1 MVNTL
6 AYHTGDPG
14 SIPGRG
20 GSSEKCESI
29 WGDFSSP
36 ACNPPSLIPWYGG
49 IQKGLVGTGELLVQ
63 PLGWTLCLYWVT
75 CLRIRAFA
83 MAVYMR
89 RRSIIRAFDGNAR
102 LLAKIT
108 AVCIDIY
115 IFLWGNLSRAI
126 IYFSNSIKER
136 FTNSTRE
143 FCNSLFADVRFGLT
157 IRNKLVYV

>member
-1 MVNTL
+1 MILPISKVNNIEYSQL
-6 AYHTGDPG
+6 KVA
-14 SIPGRG
+14 G
-20 GSSEKCESI
+20 GC
-29 WGDFSSP
+29 F
-36 ACNPPSLIPWYGG
+36 GG
-49 IQKGLVGTGELLVQ
+49 HCVLRPLLLVQ
-63 PLGWTLCLYWVT
+63 PRGWTLCLYWVT

-83 MAVYMR
+83 MAVYMH
-89 RRSIIRAFDGNAR
+89 RRSIIIRAFDGNAR

-143 FCNSLFADVRFGLT
+143 FCNSLFANVRFGLT
-157 IRNKLVYV
+157 IWTNSSMYRQTIKCENFREKKIMNESSVNLFW

>member
-1 MVNTL
+1 MKNVW
-6 AYHTGDPG
+6 GP
-14 SIPGRG
+14 RQ
-20 GSSEKCESI
+20 
-29 WGDFSSP
+29 GDFQP
-36 ACNPPSLIPWYGG
+36 CLGG
-49 IQKGLVGTGELLVQ
+49 NMTVSVHFQQRSRLEIQIQDGCWR
-63 PLGWTLCLYWVT
+63 PFFRGWTLCLYWVT

-89 RRSIIRAFDGNAR
+89 RRSIIIRAFDGNAR

>member
-1 MVNTL
+1 MFWFLCN
-6 AYHTGDPG
+6 YKIR
-14 SIPGRG
+14 IPYTCIRVTNL
-20 GSSEKCESI
+20 SQITRLQCQFLRQIE
-29 WGDFSSP
+29 
-36 ACNPPSLIPWYGG
+36 LI
-49 IQKGLVGTGELLVQ
+49 LLVQ
-63 PLGWTLCLYWVT
+63 PRGWTLCLYWVT
-75 CLRIRAFA
+75 CLCIRAFA

-89 RRSIIRAFDGNAR
+89 RRSIIIRAFDGNAR

-108 AVCIDIY
+108 AVCIAIY

>member
-1 MVNTL
+1 MFCIVLCIN
-6 AYHTGDPG
+6 YGKYRWFDWD
-14 SIPGRG
+14 RG
-20 GSSEKCESI
+20 I
-29 WGDFSSP
+29 T
-36 ACNPPSLIPWYGG
+36 AG
-49 IQKGLVGTGELLVQ
+49 IYWLVQ

-89 RRSIIRAFDGNAR
+89 RRSIIIRAFDGNAR

>member
-1 MVNTL
+1 MNCL
-6 AYHTGDPG
+6 SMMY
-14 SIPGRG
+14 
-20 GSSEKCESI
+20 
-29 WGDFSSP
+29 
-36 ACNPPSLIPWYGG
+36 SLIMSVRLSIFIYVSPNMLIILIHTNSPIQNYTTNICSLIHIPIDIWYTRY
-49 IQKGLVGTGELLVQ
+49 LLLVQ
-63 PLGWTLCLYWVT
+63 PLCLYWVT

-89 RRSIIRAFDGNAR
+89 RRSIIIRAFDGNAR